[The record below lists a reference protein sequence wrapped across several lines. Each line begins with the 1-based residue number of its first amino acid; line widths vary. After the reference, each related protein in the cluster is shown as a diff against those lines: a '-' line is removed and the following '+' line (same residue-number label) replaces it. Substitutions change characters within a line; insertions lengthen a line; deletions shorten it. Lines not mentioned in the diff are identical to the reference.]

1 LKAFVAMSTVEALR
15 LGNKLL
21 LNKIVIGVF
30 LTAVFAGLAQEM
42 RISDEDTRYDRCVR
56 QVENAEWQC
65 RETGRYPN
73 ATAGPVD
80 VIDLCETYASQDKER
95 CAALASQR

>member
-1 LKAFVAMSTVEALR
+1 MKAFDAMSTVEALQ
-15 LGNKLL
+15 LGNKLV
-21 LNKIVIGVF
+21 LNKIVIGAF

-42 RISDEDTRYDRCVR
+42 RISDEETRYDRCVR
-56 QVENAEWQC
+56 QVEKAEWQC

-95 CAALASQR
+95 CAALASER

>member
-1 LKAFVAMSTVEALR
+1 MSTVEALR

-21 LNKIVIGVF
+21 LNKIVIGAF
-30 LTAVFAGLAQEM
+30 LAAVFAGLAQEM
-42 RISDEDTRYDRCVR
+42 RISDEETRYYRCLR
-56 QVENAEWQC
+56 QVEKAEWQC

-80 VIDLCETYASQDKER
+80 VIDLCETYASQDEER
-95 CAALASQR
+95 CAALASER

>member
-1 LKAFVAMSTVEALR
+1 MKAFDAMSTVEALR

-21 LNKIVIGVF
+21 LNKIVIGAF
-30 LTAVFAGLAQEM
+30 LAAVFAGLAQEM
-42 RISDEDTRYDRCVR
+42 RISDEETRYYRCVR
-56 QVENAEWQC
+56 QVEKAEWQC

-95 CAALASQR
+95 CAALASER

>member
-1 LKAFVAMSTVEALR
+1 MWKHFDWGTY
-15 LGNKLL
+15 LL
-21 LNKIVIGVF
+21 FNKILIGAF
-30 LTAVFAGLAQEM
+30 LTAVFVGLAQEM
-42 RISDEDTRYDRCVR
+42 RISDEETRYDRCVR
-56 QVENAEWQC
+56 QVEKAEWQC

-95 CAALASQR
+95 CAALASRR